1 MAFIQYLKFDGT
13 ALPLPDSYDLDLTDV
28 EADSGGETEA
38 GTVQR
43 DVVRSGVVTIGV
55 SFSVSAAWLK
65 RLTAYSKQPKI
76 AVQYFDTEDLA
87 LKETEMYI
95 TSYKAKLY
103 KDTSYKG
110 LWTVSFTLMNFRR
123 WCLCIPYHKHLW
135 MQSKATQENITGQAP
150 LSQRIKSMPL
160 TMRISSRAADIL
172 QGSAVA
178 VMK

>member
-43 DVVRSGVVTIGV
+43 DVVRTGVVTISV

-95 TSYKAKLY
+95 TGYKAKLY
-103 KDTSYKG
+103 KDTSYNG
-110 LWTVSFTLMNFRR
+110 LWTVSFTLNEF
-123 WCLCIPYHKHLW
+123 
-135 MQSKATQENITGQAP
+135 
-150 LSQRIKSMPL
+150 
-160 TMRISSRAADIL
+160 
-172 QGSAVA
+172 
-178 VMK
+178 